1 LYTNKCKL
9 FFKRLVTDMP
19 DSSDIKKRYPLLF
32 SETNNLA
39 ELKQNRYHLAWEEVK
54 KAGAVLKSDF
64 NADRTVLFGS
74 LTDPDRF
81 DENSDIDLAVS
92 GIPDDRFYA
101 AVGAVI
107 SLVKNFKIDM
117 VDIKDCKDNLK
128 KAIAEE
134 GIDI

>member
-1 LYTNKCKL
+1 ML
-9 FFKRLVTDMP
+9 FKRQVTDML
-19 DSSDIKKRYPLLF
+19 DSNDIKKHYPLLF
-32 SETNNLA
+32 SETDALA
-39 ELKQNRYHLAWEEVK
+39 KLKLKRYHLAWEEAK
-54 KAGAVLKSDF
+54 KAGAILKSDF

-92 GIPDDRFYA
+92 GISDDRFYA
-101 AVGAVI
+101 AVGAVT
-107 SLVKNFKIDM
+107 SLVKNFKIDL
-117 VDIKDCKDNLK
+117 VDINDCKDYLK